1 MGLTLAGLIRDRA
14 RQRGVEPAI
23 VFGGDVTTYA
33 DLDRR
38 SNQVARALR
47 ASGLGRGDRVA
58 IIDRNGPEFFEL
70 LFGAAKIGAV
80 LVAVNWRLAPSEM
93 AFIITDA
100 TAAVLVVGPEVLD
113 QLGDIGELPRVRLIV
128 VLGRPPVHMAYTD
141 WLAAQPD
148 DDPGVATDDED
159 VVVQM
164 YTSGTTGLPKGAL
177 TTNAN
182 FAAQLSLVS
191 GLVGLTQRSTVLTVM
206 PLYHIA
212 GLANALLGFFCGA
225 PVILHREV
233 EPAAVLDAIEAHRV
247 TFAILVPAVI
257 QMVLAVP
264 GIDGRDLSSIE
275 AIGYGASPISEAVML
290 RACEV
295 FGDLYQLYG
304 LTETTGA
311 VTALP
316 PADHRADG
324 AHPERLRS
332 AGRPFPGQEVRVV
345 EPGADGWTDLP
356 VGRVGEVVIRGP
368 LVMKGYW
375 NRPEATAQAIDGD
388 GWFHSGDAGY
398 LDADGYLYIHDR
410 LKDMIISGAENVYP
424 AEVENV
430 LMAHDA
436 VADAAVIGVPDERW
450 GETVKAVLVRAAG
463 ASADD
468 ADIIAFC
475 QTRLGRFKCPTSI
488 DWVEVLPRNPSGKIL
503 KRELREPYWVGR
515 ERAVN

>member
-1 MGLTLAGLIRDRA
+1 MGLTLAGLIRERA
-14 RQRGVEPAI
+14 GERGDEPAI
-23 VFGGDVTTYA
+23 IFGDDVTTYA

-38 SNQVARALR
+38 SNQVAQALR
-47 ASGLGRGDRVA
+47 AAGVGRGDRVA

-70 LFGAAKIGAV
+70 LFGAAKLGAV

-93 AFIITDA
+93 AFIVTDS
-100 TAAVLVVGPEVLD
+100 TAPVLLIGPEVID
-113 QLGDIGELPRVRLIV
+113 QLDDIGELPLVRLMV
-128 VLGRPPVHMAYTD
+128 ALGRGSDRVAYTD

-148 DDPGVATDDED
+148 DDPGVVTADDD

-177 TTNAN
+177 VTNAN
-182 FAAQLSLVS
+182 FAAQLRLV
-191 GLVGLTQRSTVLTVM
+191 GDLVGLTNRSTVMSVM

-212 GLANALLGFFCGA
+212 GLANALLGLSRGA
-225 PVILHREV
+225 PVIVHREV
-233 EPAAVLDAIEAHRV
+233 NPAAIVDAIESHRV

-257 QMVLAVP
+257 QLVLAVP

-275 AIGYGASPISEAVML
+275 AIGYGASPISEAVLL

-324 AHPERLRS
+324 PNPQRLRS

-345 EPGADGWTDLP
+345 EPGADGWTDVP

-388 GWFHSGDAGY
+388 GWFHTGDAGY
-398 LDADGYLYIHDR
+398 FDADGYLYIHDR

-430 LMAHDA
+430 LMAHHA
-436 VADAAVIGVPDERW
+436 VADAAVIGVPDDRW
-450 GETVKAVLVRAAG
+450 GETVKAVLVRAPG
-463 ASADD
+463 SSADD
-468 ADIIAFC
+468 QAIIAFC
-475 QTRLGRFKCPTSI
+475 QARLAHFKCPTSI
-488 DWVEVLPRNPSGKIL
+488 DWIEILPRNPSGKIL
-503 KRELREPYWVGR
+503 KRELRRPYWVGR
-515 ERAVN
+515 DRAVN